1 MEMLVVYIYV
11 HILLEMYIIS
21 IFMLFNFALLNF
33 RALLAATGGAMM
45 GTAMVNILVISQNSK
60 DWCIVM
66 LYASKH
72 ENIISIRLFSS

>member
-21 IFMLFNFALLNF
+21 IFMLLNVALLNF

-45 GTAMVNILVISQNSK
+45 GTAMVNILVISQNRMGTAMVNILVISQNSK
-60 DWCIVM
+60 D
-66 LYASKH
+66 
-72 ENIISIRLFSS
+72 